1 MADDTSQIAATLM
14 SDLQRDL
21 GLTKEQAAGV
31 VGNLMHESGGFGSL
45 QEINPLVPGS
55 QGGYGYAQWTGP
67 RRDSFESY
75 VANNG
80 LDPTSY
86 EANYGFLK
94 HELAN
99 DPYERKQFMTVKG
112 AQTAEEAARLISE
125 NYLRPGIPHM
135 PARVAFANQA
145 LGYAPQTAP
154 TPAMRAIQQAM
165 LPEIGPPGASKANKV
180 GNMPDFYEMGQPNGW
195 WAAGAKGARDD
206 APAIMRPAAAQPKGG
221 NLLTAALDGI
231 GGGIGN
237 IANYASQQA
246 APIMRSAQ
254 SVGQSAAPSIMKAAL
269 GSVAGRTA
277 VIDPMIQRAFSNGSV
292 MTPAIMAQAQQ
303 SVSQSGDN
311 STGNQAEAAAVRQ
324 VAQSWRDSRR

>member
-180 GNMPDFYEMGQPNGW
+180 GNMPDFYEMGQPNAW

-206 APAIMRPAAAQPKGG
+206 APAIMRPASAQPKGG